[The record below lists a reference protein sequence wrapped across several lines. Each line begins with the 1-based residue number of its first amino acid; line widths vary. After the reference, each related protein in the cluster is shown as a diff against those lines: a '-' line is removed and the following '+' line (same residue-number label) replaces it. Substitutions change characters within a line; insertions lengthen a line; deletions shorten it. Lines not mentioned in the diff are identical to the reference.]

1 MSDAN
6 PVRQAQASTTK
17 KKKTSF
23 NHSLAHLSHYN
34 DIVRERD
41 KKNSQ
46 QLAVGIAEGGARTL
60 DLEVGNIMMMIR
72 ATRST
77 D

>member
-1 MSDAN
+1 MS
-6 PVRQAQASTTK
+6 TM
-17 KKKTSF
+17 
-23 NHSLAHLSHYN
+23 L
-34 DIVRERD
+34 
-41 KKNSQ
+41 
-46 QLAVGIAEGGARTL
+46 VGIAEGGARTL

>member
-1 MSDAN
+1 
-6 PVRQAQASTTK
+6 
-17 KKKTSF
+17 
-23 NHSLAHLSHYN
+23 
-34 DIVRERD
+34 VRERD